1 MKESFLTGVVQPDH
15 VNPGG
20 TRWSFF
26 HLPVVENQQI
36 FYKITLLRDTE
47 DST

>member
-1 MKESFLTGVVQPDH
+1 VWFLPDQADP
-15 VNPGG
+15 VD
-20 TRWSFF
+20 TRWYFLHF
-26 HLPVVENQQI
+26 TVVENQQI